1 MADNYNPN
9 DLGDTIRRSVE
20 QAVNSINSMVGQII
34 GSTPNTNQQQ
44 NQQGRQQNTQ
54 VRRSSQGHGQP
65 VMPNQQNSVAQA
77 AQQVRTQFDAAPKY
91 PEVYYQPGTAPMVQ
105 YQPQPGQPAQPIQ
118 PVQGQQPQGQIPGG
132 QQPYIDQAYAAQQ
145 AQQGRRVPMQG
156 QNVQQNFLPV
166 QQPQQQMQQ
175 GGQAG
180 APGQR
185 GRGFF
190 GGQGGAGG
198 NQTVNQYPMV
208 ETNTHINDSRY
219 PDYMRTSRPAPIR
232 TPNQTT
238 QIRVTRKADAFPG
251 EEENNARGIT
261 FLVFTIICAFFTF
274 GMLGEIGDGEMSVA
288 GSLIGMLF
296 SAGLFGV
303 FLYLFTRSKKK
314 KKQYARFREYIKRYA
329 TQPQVSVL
337 EMSAAMG
344 IEPAVIR
351 QDWKDMI
358 ELGVFPHGHFAPG
371 DQVIFLSDEGYEKYM
386 QAYGLMTPQLQ
397 TEAAAALPAPDGTPA
412 KKQVSPEVAKALEQG
427 RSYLLQLRNEN
438 DAIPGEVVT
447 RKLDSLEDV
456 CKRIFRVVEDH
467 PEKLPEIRKF
477 MEYYMPTTLKLVH
490 TYREFEDQKLEG
502 DNITRTKKDIE
513 DTLDM
518 INVAFE
524 NLLNDLFKD
533 AAVEASA
540 DISVLNALFAQE
552 GLKEKEFEVIPRK

>member
-1 MADNYNPN
+1 MADKLNPN

-20 QAVNSINSMVGQII
+20 QAVNTINSMVGQIT
-34 GSTPNTNQQQ
+34 GTTPNSNPQ
-44 NQQGRQQNTQ
+44 NPPQSLAARRRAQGQQG
-54 VRRSSQGHGQP
+54 
-65 VMPNQQNSVAQA
+65 MPNGQDSVAQA
-77 AQQVRTQFDAAPKY
+77 AQQVRNQFDAAPKY
-91 PEVYYQPGTAPMVQ
+91 PAVYYPQPGVPGAQ
-105 YQPQPGQPAQPIQ
+105 YPAQPGQPVQTLPQGQVPGGQPYMNQAQPVPQNYMQ
-118 PVQGQQPQGQIPGG
+118 PVQ
-132 QQPYIDQAYAAQQ
+132 
-145 AQQGRRVPMQG
+145 
-156 QNVQQNFLPV
+156 
-166 QQPQQQMQQ
+166 QMPHA
-175 GGQAG
+175 GQAG

-185 GRGFF
+185 GRGPF
-190 GGQGGAGG
+190 GGRGGAGG
-198 NQTVNQYPMV
+198 NQTINQYPMV
-208 ETNTHINDSRY
+208 ETNTHINDARY
-219 PDYMRTSRPAPIR
+219 PDYMRTSRPAPVR
-232 TPNQTT
+232 RANQPA
-238 QIRVTRKADAFPG
+238 QPMRVTRKADAFPG
-251 EEENNARGIT
+251 EDDNNTRSVT
-261 FLVFTIICAFFTF
+261 FLVFTILSGIFTL
-274 GMLGEIGDGEMSVA
+274 GMFSEITDGEDAA
-288 GSLIGMLF
+288 GGIIGLLLVLGF
-296 SAGLFGV
+296 FGV
-303 FLYLFTRSKKK
+303 FLFLFMRSKKK

-344 IEPAVIR
+344 IEPSVVR
-351 QDWKDMI
+351 DDWKDMI
-358 ELGVFPHGHFAPG
+358 ELGVFPQGHFAAG
-371 DQVIFLSDEGYEKYM
+371 EQVIYLSDAGYENYM
-386 QAYGLMTPQLQ
+386 KTYGLTDASQQ
-397 TEAAAALPAPDGTPA
+397 GQAGALPAPAGA
-412 KKQVSPEVAKALEQG
+412 EGKKRSPEVEKALEQG

-438 DAIPGEVVT
+438 DAIPGEVVS

>member
-20 QAVNSINSMVGQII
+20 QAVNSINNMVGQII
-34 GSTPNTNQQQ
+34 GSASDANQQQ
-44 NQQGRQQNTQ
+44 NQQQNTQ
-54 VRRSSQGHGQP
+54 VRRSSQGHGKP

-91 PEVYYQPGTAPMVQ
+91 PEVYYQQGGAPTVQ
-105 YQPQPGQPAQPIQ
+105 YQPQPGQP
-118 PVQGQQPQGQIPGG
+118 VQVQQPQGQVPGG
-132 QQPYIDQAYAAQQ
+132 QQAYINQVYAAQA

-156 QNVQQNFLPV
+156 QNVQQNFIQPV
-166 QQPQQQMQQ
+166 QQRQQ

-180 APGQR
+180 QPGQR
-185 GRGFF
+185 GRGAF
-190 GGQGGAGG
+190 GGAGG
-198 NQTVNQYPMV
+198 AGGGRNANQYPMV
-208 ETNTHINDSRY
+208 ETNSHINDPRY
-219 PDYMRTSRPAPIR
+219 PAYMRTSRPAPVR
-232 TPNQTT
+232 VS
-238 QIRVTRKADAFPG
+238 VTRKADAFPG
-251 EEENNARGIT
+251 EEENNTRSVT
-261 FLVFTIICAFFTF
+261 FLVFTILT
-274 GMLGEIGDGEMSVA
+274 G
-288 GSLIGMLF
+288 LF
-296 SAGLFGV
+296 SLGMVSELTETDMIWEEYELVEHSHFTIGGIFGLLFALGLFGV
-303 FLYLFTRSKKK
+303 FFFLFRRSRKK

-329 TQPQVSVL
+329 TQPQVAVL

-344 IEPAVIR
+344 IEPSVVR
-351 QDWKDMI
+351 DDWKQMI
-358 ELGVFPHGHFAPG
+358 ELGVFPQGHFAPG

-386 QAYGLMTPQLQ
+386 QSYGLMTPQQQSQ
-397 TEAAAALPAPDGTPA
+397 TAGALPAPNGAEA
-412 KKQVSPEVAKALEQG
+412 KATRSPEVEKALEQG
-427 RSYLLQLRNEN
+427 RNYMLQLRNEN

-447 RKLDSLEDV
+447 KKLDSLEDV
-456 CKRIFRVVEDH
+456 CKRIFRVVDDH

>member
-1 MADNYNPN
+1 MADMNNPN

-20 QAVNSINSMVGQII
+20 QAVNSINNMVGQII

-44 NQQGRQQNTQ
+44 NTQ
-54 VRRSSQGHGQP
+54 VRRSSQGHGRP
-65 VMPNQQNSVAQA
+65 VTPNQQNSVAQA

-91 PEVYYQPGTAPMVQ
+91 PEVYYQPGSVPSVQ
-105 YQPQPGQPAQPIQ
+105 YQPQQGQP
-118 PVQGQQPQGQIPGG
+118 VGGQQPQGQVPTG
-132 QQPYIDQAYAAQQ
+132 QQAYINQAQA
-145 AQQGRRVPMQG
+145 AQQGRMVPMQG
-156 QNVQQNFLPV
+156 QNVQQNFMQPV
-166 QQPQQQMQQ
+166 QQRQQMQQ
-175 GGQAG
+175 GARAGQ
-180 APGQR
+180 PGQR
-185 GRGFF
+185 GRGAF
-190 GGQGGAGG
+190 GGAGG
-198 NQTVNQYPMV
+198 AGGGQYPLV
-208 ETNTHINDSRY
+208 ETNTHINDPRY
-219 PDYMRTSRPAPIR
+219 PAYMRTSRPAPV
-232 TPNQTT
+232 
-238 QIRVTRKADAFPG
+238 RVSVTKKAEAFPG
-251 EEENNARGIT
+251 EEENNARGVT
-261 FLVFTIICAFFTF
+261 FLVFMIIT
-274 GMLGEIGDGEMSVA
+274 G
-288 GSLIGMLF
+288 LF
-296 SAGLFGV
+296 SLGMVGELMDTDVVWNEYGFAEQSHFSIGGVFGLLFALGIFGLFV
-303 FLYLFTRSKKK
+303 FLFHRSRKK

-351 QDWKDMI
+351 EDWKQMI
-358 ELGVFPHGHFAPG
+358 ELGVFPQGHFAPG
-371 DQVIFLSDEGYEKYM
+371 DQVIFLSNEGYEKYM
-386 QAYGLMTPQLQ
+386 QAYGLMTPQQQQQSQ
-397 TEAAAALPAPDGTPA
+397 TAGALPAPNGAEA
-412 KKQVSPEVAKALEQG
+412 KPTRSPELEKALEQG
-427 RSYLLQLRNEN
+427 RNYMLQLRNEN
-438 DAIPGEVVT
+438 DAIPGEIVT
-447 RKLDSLEDV
+447 KKLDNLEDV

>member
-1 MADNYNPN
+1 
-9 DLGDTIRRSVE
+9 
-20 QAVNSINSMVGQII
+20 
-34 GSTPNTNQQQ
+34 
-44 NQQGRQQNTQ
+44 
-54 VRRSSQGHGQP
+54 
-65 VMPNQQNSVAQA
+65 
-77 AQQVRTQFDAAPKY
+77 
-91 PEVYYQPGTAPMVQ
+91 
-105 YQPQPGQPAQPIQ
+105 
-118 PVQGQQPQGQIPGG
+118 
-132 QQPYIDQAYAAQQ
+132 
-145 AQQGRRVPMQG
+145 
-156 QNVQQNFLPV
+156 
-166 QQPQQQMQQ
+166 
-175 GGQAG
+175 
-180 APGQR
+180 
-185 GRGFF
+185 
-190 GGQGGAGG
+190 GAGG
-198 NQTVNQYPMV
+198 GRNANQNQYPLV
-208 ETNTHINDSRY
+208 ETNTHINDPRY
-219 PDYMRTSRPAPIR
+219 PAYMRTSRPAPVR

-251 EEENNARGIT
+251 EEENNTRGVT
-261 FLVFTIICAFFTF
+261 FLVFTIITALFTF
-274 GMLGEIGDGEMSVA
+274 GMIGELGDSEMSIA
-288 GSLIGMLF
+288 GAIVGFLL

-314 KKQYARFREYIKRYA
+314 KRQYARFREYIKRYA

-351 QDWKDMI
+351 EDWKQMI
-358 ELGVFPHGHFAPG
+358 ELGVFPQGHFAPG
-371 DQVIFLSDEGYEKYM
+371 DQVIFLSNEGYEKYM
-386 QAYGLMTPQLQ
+386 QAYGLMTPQQQQQ
-397 TEAAAALPAPDGTPA
+397 TQTAGALPAPNGAEA
-412 KKQVSPEVAKALEQG
+412 KPTRSPELEKALEQG
-427 RSYLLQLRNEN
+427 RNYMLQLRNEN
-438 DAIPGEVVT
+438 DAIPGEIVT
-447 RKLDSLEDV
+447 KKLDSLEDV

-552 GLKEKEFEVIPRK
+552 GLKEKDFEVIPRK

>member
-20 QAVNSINSMVGQII
+20 QAVNSINNMVGQII
-34 GSTPNTNQQQ
+34 GSASDTNQQQNQQQ

-54 VRRSSQGHGQP
+54 VRRSSQGHGKP

-91 PEVYYQPGTAPMVQ
+91 PEVYYQQGGAPTVQ
-105 YQPQPGQPAQPIQ
+105 YQPQPGQ
-118 PVQGQQPQGQIPGG
+118 PVQGQQPQGQVPGG
-132 QQPYIDQAYAAQQ
+132 QQAYINQVYAAQA
-145 AQQGRRVPMQG
+145 AQQGRQIPMQG
-156 QNVQQNFLPV
+156 QNVQQNFIQPV
-166 QQPQQQMQQ
+166 QQRQQMQQ

-180 APGQR
+180 QPGQR
-185 GRGFF
+185 GRGAF
-190 GGQGGAGG
+190 GGAGG
-198 NQTVNQYPMV
+198 AGGGRNANQYPMV
-208 ETNTHINDSRY
+208 ETNSHINDPRY
-219 PDYMRTSRPAPIR
+219 PAYMRTSRPAPVR

-251 EEENNARGIT
+251 EEENNTRGVT
-261 FLVFTIICAFFTF
+261 FLVFTIITALFAF
-274 GMLGEIGDGEMSVA
+274 GMIGEMGDSEMSIA
-288 GSLIGMLF
+288 GAIVGFLF

-314 KKQYARFREYIKRYA
+314 KRQYARFREYIKRYA
-329 TQPQVSVL
+329 TQPQVAVL

-344 IEPAVIR
+344 IEPSVVR
-351 QDWKDMI
+351 DDWKQMI
-358 ELGVFPHGHFAPG
+358 ELGVFPQGHFAPG

-386 QAYGLMTPQLQ
+386 QSYGLMTPQQQSL
-397 TEAAAALPAPDGTPA
+397 TAGALPAPNGAEA
-412 KKQVSPEVAKALEQG
+412 KATRSPEVEKALEQG
-427 RSYLLQLRNEN
+427 RNYMLQLRNEN

-447 RKLDSLEDV
+447 KKLDSLEDV
-456 CKRIFRVVEDH
+456 CKRIFRVVDDH

>member
-44 NQQGRQQNTQ
+44 NQQQNTQ

-91 PEVYYQPGTAPMVQ
+91 PEVYYQPGGAPTVQ
-105 YQPQPGQPAQPIQ
+105 YQPQPGQ
-118 PVQGQQPQGQIPGG
+118 PVQGQQPQGQVPGG
-132 QQPYIDQAYAAQQ
+132 QQTYINQVYAAQA
-145 AQQGRRVPMQG
+145 AQQGRQVPMQG

-185 GRGFF
+185 GRGAF
-190 GGQGGAGG
+190 GGRGGAGG
-198 NQTVNQYPMV
+198 NQPANQYPMV
-208 ETNTHINDSRY
+208 ETNTHINDARY
-219 PDYMRTSRPAPIR
+219 PDYMRTSRPAPVR
-232 TPNQTT
+232 TPNQPAP
-238 QIRVTRKADAFPG
+238 IRVTRKADAFPG
-251 EEENNARGIT
+251 EEENNTKGVT
-261 FLVFTIICAFFTF
+261 FLVFTIICAFFTL
-274 GMLGEIGDGEMSVA
+274 GMIGEIGDGEMSLA
-288 GSLIGMLF
+288 GALVGMLF

-386 QAYGLMTPQLQ
+386 QAYGLMTPQQQ

-438 DAIPGEVVT
+438 DAIPGEIVT
-447 RKLDSLEDV
+447 HKLDSLEDV

>member
-20 QAVNSINSMVGQII
+20 QAVSSINNMVGQII
-34 GSTPNTNQQQ
+34 GNGLTGNPQQPP
-44 NQQGRQQNTQ
+44 RQNTQ
-54 VRRSSQGHGQP
+54 QNVQQNMQNRRASQG
-65 VMPNQQNSVAQA
+65 QQGTVAQA

-91 PEVYYQPGTAPMVQ
+91 PEVYHQQGTQVAYSQM
-105 YQPQPGQPAQPIQ
+105 PQQQGQPYVNSAPGVYANGQ
-118 PVQGQQPQGQIPGG
+118 PVQR
-132 QQPYIDQAYAAQQ
+132 A
-145 AQQGRRVPMQG
+145 
-156 QNVQQNFLPV
+156 QNVQPMGGQTVQTVQPNYLPPAQQNPNY
-166 QQPQQQMQQ
+166 QQ

-180 APGQR
+180 QPGQR
-185 GRGFF
+185 GRGAF
-190 GGQGGAGG
+190 GGAGG
-198 NQTVNQYPMV
+198 AGGGRNANQNQYPLV
-208 ETNTHINDSRY
+208 ETNTHINDPRY
-219 PDYMRTSRPAPIR
+219 PAYMRTSRPAPVR

-251 EEENNARGIT
+251 EEENNTRGVT
-261 FLVFTIICAFFTF
+261 FLVFTIITALFTF
-274 GMLGEIGDGEMSVA
+274 GMIGEMGDSEMSIA
-288 GSLIGMLF
+288 GAIVGFLF

-314 KKQYARFREYIKRYA
+314 KRQYARFREYIKRYA

-344 IEPAVIR
+344 IEPSVIR
-351 QDWKDMI
+351 DDWKQMI
-358 ELGVFPHGHFAPG
+358 ELGVFPQGHFAPG

-386 QAYGLMTPQLQ
+386 QTYGLMSPQQQ
-397 TEAAAALPAPDGTPA
+397 TQSAGALPAPNGAEAKPA
-412 KKQVSPEVAKALEQG
+412 RSPEVEKALEQG
-427 RSYLLQLRNEN
+427 RSYMLQLRNEN

-447 RKLDSLEDV
+447 KKLDSLEDV

-502 DNITRTKKDIE
+502 DNISRTKKDIE